1 MDQLQVQTGNER
13 LKRLMLSLAKPEKWK
28 ATEELAAASLRAY
41 AADER
46 LARVDTVIIIGHG
59 TSLATAMNAEFLFS
73 RAAGAAARA
82 VPAYQFRSYA
92 RDYLKRPER
101 TLVVGISCSG
111 NTESVVKG
119 LEAARQAGALAMGIT
134 GRGETK
140 MREISDYLI
149 EADTAVEQE
158 AGMTAYSASHL
169 FLLYSALRAA
179 VLLGEKR
186 GNAKGLKYWEAQW
199 KSVKNAMSALPELF
213 EKMGGLAEDY
223 SQEEMNNVVALG
235 TGPNLGTAQEGALK
249 ICEFAWVFGACEE
262 LEDFAHGRFREADGK
277 IPLLLLAPHENLQE
291 KVLDLLAGCEIARTP
306 TVIFTQ
312 KALPEVQKL
321 ADRVILMPAVE
332 EECLTPFL
340 YVFPLWFLGYHF
352 RSRQGKLVGERRFGL
367 KATDISY
374 QAYLSRRQT

>member
-169 FLLYSALRAA
+169 FLLYSA
-179 VLLGEKR
+179 
-186 GNAKGLKYWEAQW
+186 
-199 KSVKNAMSALPELF
+199 
-213 EKMGGLAEDY
+213 
-223 SQEEMNNVVALG
+223 
-235 TGPNLGTAQEGALK
+235 
-249 ICEFAWVFGACEE
+249 FG
-262 LEDFAHGRFREADGK
+262 
-277 IPLLLLAPHENLQE
+277 
-291 KVLDLLAGCEIARTP
+291 
-306 TVIFTQ
+306 
-312 KALPEVQKL
+312 
-321 ADRVILMPAVE
+321 
-332 EECLTPFL
+332 
-340 YVFPLWFLGYHF
+340 
-352 RSRQGKLVGERRFGL
+352 RRCF
-367 KATDISY
+367 
-374 QAYLSRRQT
+374 

>member
-1 MDQLQVQTGNER
+1 M
-13 LKRLMLSLAKPEKWK
+13 
-28 ATEELAAASLRAY
+28 
-41 AADER
+41 
-46 LARVDTVIIIGHG
+46 
-59 TSLATAMNAEFLFS
+59 
-73 RAAGAAARA
+73 
-82 VPAYQFRSYA
+82 
-92 RDYLKRPER
+92 
-101 TLVVGISCSG
+101 GISAA
-111 NTESVVKG
+111 EIQRALWAKG

-213 EKMGGLAEDY
+213 EKMGGLAEEY
-223 SQEEMNNVVALG
+223 SQEEMHNVVALG
-235 TGPNLGTAQEGALK
+235 TGPNLGYGLEGALK

-340 YVFPLWFLGYHF
+340 YVFLYGFGIPFPQPAGKAGRRAAF
-352 RSRQGKLVGERRFGL
+352 RLEGHRYQLSGLSEPPSNLRTGGRNKRAFCRRRPKKVSFGTRRFEIQL
-367 KATDISY
+367 
-374 QAYLSRRQT
+374 

>member
-134 GRGETK
+134 GRRPTDCRSSCRTSTPERSSNRIAYRTWLLPCFSFFSEIDY
-140 MREISDYLI
+140 RE
-149 EADTAVEQE
+149 
-158 AGMTAYSASHL
+158 
-169 FLLYSALRAA
+169 
-179 VLLGEKR
+179 
-186 GNAKGLKYWEAQW
+186 
-199 KSVKNAMSALPELF
+199 P
-213 EKMGGLAEDY
+213 
-223 SQEEMNNVVALG
+223 
-235 TGPNLGTAQEGALK
+235 
-249 ICEFAWVFGACEE
+249 
-262 LEDFAHGRFREADGK
+262 
-277 IPLLLLAPHENLQE
+277 
-291 KVLDLLAGCEIARTP
+291 AR
-306 TVIFTQ
+306 
-312 KALPEVQKL
+312 
-321 ADRVILMPAVE
+321 
-332 EECLTPFL
+332 
-340 YVFPLWFLGYHF
+340 
-352 RSRQGKLVGERRFGL
+352 
-367 KATDISY
+367 
-374 QAYLSRRQT
+374 

>member
-140 MREISDYLI
+140 M
-149 EADTAVEQE
+149 
-158 AGMTAYSASHL
+158 
-169 FLLYSALRAA
+169 
-179 VLLGEKR
+179 K
-186 GNAKGLKYWEAQW
+186 KG
-199 KSVKNAMSALPELF
+199 
-213 EKMGGLAEDY
+213 G
-223 SQEEMNNVVALG
+223 
-235 TGPNLGTAQEGALK
+235 
-249 ICEFAWVFGACEE
+249 
-262 LEDFAHGRFREADGK
+262 
-277 IPLLLLAPHENLQE
+277 
-291 KVLDLLAGCEIARTP
+291 
-306 TVIFTQ
+306 TQ
-312 KALPEVQKL
+312 KA
-321 ADRVILMPAVE
+321 
-332 EECLTPFL
+332 
-340 YVFPLWFLGYHF
+340 
-352 RSRQGKLVGERRFGL
+352 
-367 KATDISY
+367 
-374 QAYLSRRQT
+374 